1 MSSLIEIQYV
11 QIEPSE
17 KGANIN
23 ESMMLKY
30 RLWKISIGLFISFLS
45 LQLNEFLLLE
55 IKTEIAFS
63 SKNHLYYC
71 NCC

>member
-1 MSSLIEIQYV
+1 MSSLTEIQYV

-23 ESMMLKY
+23 ESMILKY